1 MRRGNVGVTEAAD
14 ESIGRPSFAAAAAAA
29 AAAAEG
35 KRNELMPTLW
45 AIKTGGKLLE

>member
-14 ESIGRPSFAAAAAAA
+14 ESIGRPSFAAAAAA
-29 AAAAEG
+29 G